1 MNVNINELKQTDL
14 IAYNL
19 LKASWLQKS
28 IRRGLTDTAIAI
40 AKLYL
45 NDNQIEGLKRKLLVF
60 CFEDIG
66 LGCPDMILHLKK
78 ESDLINQIK
87 ILCQSKKNRETDR
100 FLLAVKDFYP
110 KLKLNKEIY
119 EEVETMHILCK
130 TADDWFSNKRK
141 KSNLDNLRKM
151 IDLLKENQS
160 DLNKEIITES
170 FNSYI
175 ELSKHNAFGA
185 RTALSLIC
193 LLSVRNFN
201 TTTSEFQLDTHKEI
215 DLSTVDD
222 WALDKHTSFGKLL
235 NRGLDF
241 WFKEGIVIS
250 NERIYPELFL
260 SNKIEKYPY
269 TLWSIK

>member
-1 MNVNINELKQTDL
+1 
-14 IAYNL
+14 
-19 LKASWLQKS
+19 
-28 IRRGLTDTAIAI
+28 
-40 AKLYL
+40 
-45 NDNQIEGLKRKLLVF
+45 
-60 CFEDIG
+60 
-66 LGCPDMILHLKK
+66 
-78 ESDLINQIK
+78 
-87 ILCQSKKNRETDR
+87 
-100 FLLAVKDFYP
+100 
-110 KLKLNKEIY
+110 
-119 EEVETMHILCK
+119 
-130 TADDWFSNKRK
+130 
-141 KSNLDNLRKM
+141 M